1 MYTMIYLGGISGI
14 QLEPITVAANEKF
27 NGVHDFTMTIP
38 EAYAPD
44 LELGMPIL
52 LSWLPDVEFILMG
65 MDIDNN
71 ICDLRCSSTEAILSQ
86 RPAVPDV
93 RSTTWKDAEYPDGW
107 VFGDE
112 YSDVPRQPI
121 RDVLTEVWDKST
133 KWYQNSGFNAGA
145 RDVTADLTADFTRG
159 VTGNLIS
166 YNVDGSLLDVVQDLL
181 ARSTTRVRLRT
192 TRQDTYRNYRVGFYT
207 EPCRDRVREISMINF
222 RTDVKS
228 IRTSI
233 DISDSPSVIVRSNE
247 DVVMTSR
254 MYHMPRNY
262 VTMKLVEASDDDY
275 GEGMFQQMRNQELVY
290 EPYSSLTQG
299 YSVEFEFHG
308 ALDLSDISPGDTV
321 TTDSNHPRPSWITDE
336 LMVTE
341 IVRTKDHLGYRE
353 YPLLTSV
360 PASDG
365 RDNAASMGI
374 RNSIRTYNAN

>member
-1 MYTMIYLGGISGI
+1 GV

-192 TRQDTYRNYRVGFYT
+192 TRQDMYRNYRVGFYT
-207 EPCRDRVREISMINF
+207 ETCSDRVREISMINF

-290 EPYSSLTQG
+290 EPYS
-299 YSVEFEFHG
+299 
-308 ALDLSDISPGDTV
+308 
-321 TTDSNHPRPSWITDE
+321 
-336 LMVTE
+336 
-341 IVRTKDHLGYRE
+341 
-353 YPLLTSV
+353 
-360 PASDG
+360 
-365 RDNAASMGI
+365 
-374 RNSIRTYNAN
+374 